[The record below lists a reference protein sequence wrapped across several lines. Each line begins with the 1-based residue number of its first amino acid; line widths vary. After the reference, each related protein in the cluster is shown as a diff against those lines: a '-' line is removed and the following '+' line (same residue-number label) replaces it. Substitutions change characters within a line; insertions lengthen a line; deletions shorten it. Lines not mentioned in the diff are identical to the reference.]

1 MQVVVGCND
10 LFDHIYHVQYGYYY
24 DLSQIDNYD
33 DQHYMTDYI
42 VDIVEEQVDDWNEYL
57 HYDKYYTR

>member
-1 MQVVVGCND
+1 MQVVVGYND
-10 LFDHIYHVQYGYYY
+10 LFDHIYHAQYGYYY